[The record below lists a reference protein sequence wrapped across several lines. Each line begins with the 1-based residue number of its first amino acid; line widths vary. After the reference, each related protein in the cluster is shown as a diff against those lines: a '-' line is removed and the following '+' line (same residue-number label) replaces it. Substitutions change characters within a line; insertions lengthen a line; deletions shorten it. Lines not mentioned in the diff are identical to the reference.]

1 MQSDPQLYK
10 EDKQAQVMGSCEAMD
25 AHLMRV
31 CEVRVMGVS
40 EYIHV

>member
-10 EDKQAQVMGSCEAMD
+10 DDEQAQVMGIHEAMD

-31 CEVRVMGVS
+31 SEVGVS
-40 EYIHV
+40 E